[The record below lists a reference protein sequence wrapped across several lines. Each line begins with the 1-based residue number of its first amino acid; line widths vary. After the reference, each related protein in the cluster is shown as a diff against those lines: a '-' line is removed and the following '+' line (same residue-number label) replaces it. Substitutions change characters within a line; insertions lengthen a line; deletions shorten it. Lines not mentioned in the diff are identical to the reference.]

1 MKIRTGTRPVF
12 LLLAVAAALRL
23 AYFLIIKD
31 SDLANIPLLD
41 GQAYQE
47 WALQL
52 LAGNWD
58 WYHTYWLGPLYP
70 HLLALIY
77 LVSGPHILV
86 PLALQLLLS
95 VVNIWLVHRLAEAMF
110 PEHPSPIPL
119 AASVLYAFYGPAV
132 FYAGQLLMA
141 TLVTTLVLL
150 IALQTLRAVA
160 RPAVKRWFFLGALV
174 GLTATGRGNIL
185 LYPVLLGIWVWRHPP
200 VGLPRTK
207 ALTALVLGTLL
218 LILPVTLRN
227 IIVADDFTLLTSNG
241 GVNLLIGQQA
251 KYKGIFAHVTDR
263 PQADFD
269 PSLEKTLEQETGRD
283 LKGSEVSRILAGRA
297 VRLFLKDWRA
307 MPGLYFHKAYRF
319 WNGYELPQITC
330 YDFWRDHLWPLR
342 LLPVPFFL
350 LAAAGLPGLVLLPRP
365 GKTILLL
372 LILGYFLSLLPFF
385 PTSRY
390 RLPLVPVLA
399 VPAAALLVHL
409 VRRGPG
415 WPRRAAALVLLAAAL
430 WPGWTAF
437 SKSEVNWQVHLHK
450 ASRASRR
457 GDVATILAEGRAAE
471 EARPGLA
478 ETPYQLAG
486 HLENAK
492 DYSAA
497 ISALRLAAVRDPA
510 ERLIPYRMGRDLEAV
525 GDTAQALAA
534 YMRAAD
540 MDTAWF
546 LPHLHA
552 GLLLR
557 GEGRKEAALAAFA
570 HAYRL
575 APGNRQVR
583 VNYASLLAETGN
595 LHQARSLL
603 RDLARDEPNYVNAW
617 FNLALVEWNA
627 GQKDAAR
634 NHLARAARLKN
645 LTDAQRD
652 QVSRLQGIMGPS
664 PRRGS
669 TSARP

>member
-1 MKIRTGTRPVF
+1 MSRRTEKRLLV
-12 LLLAVAAALRL
+12 LLLAAAATIRL
-23 AYFLIIKD
+23 AFFLTIKD
-31 SDLANIPLLD
+31 TDLANIPLLD

-52 LAGNWD
+52 LSGNWD

-77 LVSGPHILV
+77 LVTGPHILV
-86 PLALQLLLS
+86 PLGLQLLLS
-95 VVNIWLVHRLAEAMF
+95 VLNIWLVFRLAKMLF
-110 PEHPSPIPL
+110 PEASSPVPL
-119 AASVLYAFYGPAV
+119 AAAALYAFYGPAV

-150 IALQTLRAVA
+150 IALQTLRAIA
-160 RPAVKRWFFLGALV
+160 RPTLHRWLLLGALV

-185 LYPVLLGIWVWRHPP
+185 LYPVLLGAWMMRRPP
-200 VGLPRTK
+200 VGIPRAR
-207 ALTALVLGTLL
+207 ALAALFLGALL

-319 WNGYELPQITC
+319 WNGYELPQITS
-330 YDFWRDHLWPLR
+330 YDYWRGHLWPLR
-342 LLPVPFFL
+342 LLPVSFVL
-350 LAAAGLPGLVLLPRP
+350 MAAAGLLGFLLLPRP
-365 GKTILLL
+365 GKTLLL
-372 LILGYFLSLLPFF
+372 LLVLGYFLSLMPFF

-409 VRRGPG
+409 VRRGKR
-415 WPRRAAALVLLAAAL
+415 WPRLAAALVLLIAAL

-437 SKSEVNWQVHLHK
+437 SRSEVAWQVHLHM

-457 GDVATILAEGRAAE
+457 GDVQTILAQGDLAE
-471 EARPGLA
+471 QARPGLA
-478 ETPYQLAG
+478 ETPYQIAG

-492 DYSAA
+492 AFPAA
-497 ISALRLAAVRDPA
+497 ISALRLAAVRDPD
-510 ERLIPYRMGRDLEAV
+510 ERLIPYRLGRDFEAT
-525 GDTAQALAA
+525 GDTTEALAA

-540 MDTAWF
+540 MDTAWC
-546 LPHLHA
+546 LPYLHA
-552 GLLLR
+552 GLLLHNQ
-557 GEGRKEAALAAFA
+557 GRTDQALAALAQ
-570 HAYRL
+570 AYRR

-583 VNYASLLAETGN
+583 VNYASMLAETGD
-595 LHQARSLL
+595 LSRARTLLRSLTA
-603 RDLARDEPNYVNAW
+603 DQPDYVNGW
-617 FNLALVEWNA
+617 FNLALVEWNS

-634 NHLARAARLKN
+634 THLARAARLRN
-645 LTDAQRD
+645 LTAVQRD
-652 QVSRLQGIMGPS
+652 QISRLQAAMGMTP
-664 PRRGS
+664 
-669 TSARP
+669 